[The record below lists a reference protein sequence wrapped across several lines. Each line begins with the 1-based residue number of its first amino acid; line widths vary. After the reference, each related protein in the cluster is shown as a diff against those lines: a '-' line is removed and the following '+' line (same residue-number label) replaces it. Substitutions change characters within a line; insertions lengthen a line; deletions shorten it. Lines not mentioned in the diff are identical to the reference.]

1 MKKGDE
7 AIISYLKYRPISK
20 HLLSHDLCSKVIIRR
35 KKNKKSW
42 SSVLLKLASTT
53 VRTGAPAPVWRPHRI
68 AAFFHRLL
76 TGVSAE
82 SIWRR
87 WGGGVS
93 ASTATTALLP
103 MILSSQALEAE
114 LKCRQGRATPGRA
127 RSSAQT
133 PG

>member
-1 MKKGDE
+1 MEQRVVKTGVDDS
-7 AIISYLKYRPISK
+7 ANR
-20 HLLSHDLCSKVIIRR
+20 
-35 KKNKKSW
+35 
-42 SSVLLKLASTT
+42 SSGSRL
-53 VRTGAPAPVWRPHRI
+53 APAQNRC
-68 AAFFHRLL
+68 FFSQIVDGSISREHL
-76 TGVSAE
+76 AE
-82 SIWRR
+82 VGW
-87 WGGGVS
+87 GGVS